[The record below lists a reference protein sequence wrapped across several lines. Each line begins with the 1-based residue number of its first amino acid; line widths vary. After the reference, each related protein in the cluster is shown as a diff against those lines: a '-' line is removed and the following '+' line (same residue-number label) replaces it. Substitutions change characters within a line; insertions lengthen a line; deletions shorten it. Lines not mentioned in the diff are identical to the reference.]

1 MEEIMEAYN
10 EDNSDKVEC
19 VLFGNTIVEGL
30 WKTDTLLWKREK
42 KRRGGKQRQKSRKRP

>member
-1 MEEIMEAYN
+1 MEAYN

-42 KRRGGKQRQKSRKRP
+42 KRNQEMKTKTKKDDYN